1 MADDRL
7 GSRVPVR
14 TMRRLV
20 IIAAT
25 LVGLGLVVTE
35 TAMQPTAEERIVL
48 GSIYAGTAALTVAI
62 FFIGRRMR
70 YGSLQLAVQVGS
82 VGVGVVTGVAVL
94 LAAQTMFLS
103 DHDRNL
109 VLLALA
115 LGTALGVSLAVA
127 IGRSMGADLERL
139 GSTARRIAGGDLTAR
154 TGVDRRD
161 ELGMAAEAIDEMA
174 GRLEATEEERRIFLA
189 SVGHDLR
196 SPLASIR
203 ASVEALED
211 GLAADPHRYLR
222 GIANDTDHLARLV
235 DDLFLLSRVEAGRLE
250 LATEPIDLTELADG
264 AVEATTAFARRRGV
278 NVANTSNRSA
288 EVLADEMAMTRVVRN
303 LIDNAVRHSPEGGT
317 VTLHVSEEDGDV
329 VLRVI
334 DQGPGFDPAVR
345 TTAFDRFI
353 TADPSRAGGAGL
365 GLAIARGIV
374 EAHGGTIAIEDGPGG
389 VVAVSLPTV
398 RRSLSRAQ
406 A

>member
-1 MADDRL
+1 MN
-7 GSRVPVR
+7 
-14 TMRRLV
+14 RLV
-20 IIAAT
+20 IVAIA
-25 LVGLGLVVTE
+25 LVGIGLVVTE
-35 TAMQPTAEERIVL
+35 TAMQPSADERVVL
-48 GSIYAGTAALTVAI
+48 GSIYAATAALTVLI
-62 FFIGRRMR
+62 FVVGRRMR
-70 YGSLQLAVQVGS
+70 YGSLQLAVQVAS
-82 VGVGVVTGVAVL
+82 IGVGVVTGVTVL

-103 DHDRNL
+103 EHDRNL

-139 GSTARRIAGGDLTAR
+139 GATARRIAGGDLHAR

-161 ELGMAAEAIDEMA
+161 ELGMAAEAVDEMA

-211 GLAADPHRYLR
+211 GLVTDPGQYLR
-222 GIANDTDHLARLV
+222 GIANDTEHLARLV

-250 LATEPIDLTELADG
+250 LVPEPIDLTEVADG
-264 AVEATTAFARRRGV
+264 AVEAATAFASRRGV
-278 NVANTSNRSA
+278 TLTTTAQRST
-288 EVLADEMAMTRVVRN
+288 EVTADEMAITRVVRN
-303 LIDNAVRHSPEGGT
+303 LIDNAVRHSPHGGVVT
-317 VTLHVSEEDGDV
+317 VEVSEDERGA

-334 DQGPGFDPAVR
+334 DQGAGFDPAVR
-345 TTAFDRFI
+345 ETAFDRFV

-374 EAHGGTIAIEDGPGG
+374 DAHGGAILIEDGPGG
-389 VVAVSLPTV
+389 RVAVTLPKASE
-398 RRSLSRAQ
+398 SLSRASV
-406 A
+406 

>member
-1 MADDRL
+1 MVDHRL
-7 GSRVPVR
+7 GGRVPVR
-14 TMRRLV
+14 GVRRLV
-20 IIAAT
+20 VVAVA

-35 TAMQPTAEERIVL
+35 TAMQPTAEERLVL
-48 GSIYAGTAALTVAI
+48 GSIYGATAALTVLM
-62 FFIGRRMR
+62 FVVGRRMR
-70 YGSLQLAVQVGS
+70 YGSLQLAVQVAS
-82 VGVGVVTGVAVL
+82 IGVGVVTGVTVL

-127 IGRSMGADLERL
+127 IGRSIGSDLDRL
-139 GSTARRIAGGDLTAR
+139 GDTARRIAAGDLSAR

-161 ELGMAAEAIDEMA
+161 ELGMAADAIDEMA
-174 GRLEATEEERRIFLA
+174 RRLEATEEERRIFLA

-196 SPLASIR
+196 SPLALIQ

-211 GLAADPHRYLR
+211 GLVSDPGRYLR
-222 GIANDTDHLARLV
+222 GIASDTAHLARLV

-250 LATEPIDLTELADG
+250 LTPEPIDLREVADG
-264 AVEATTAFARRRGV
+264 AVEAALAFASRRGV
-278 NVANTSNRSA
+278 SLATNAQHPT
-288 EVLADEMAMTRVVRN
+288 EVTADEMAITRVVRN
-303 LIDNAVRHSPEGGT
+303 LIDNAVRYSPEGGEIAVE
-317 VTLHVSEEDGDV
+317 VTSEGGDA

-345 TTAFDRFI
+345 ETAFDRFV

-374 EAHGGTIAIEDGPGG
+374 EAHGGAISIEDGPGG
-389 VVAVSLPTV
+389 CVAVRLPASA
-398 RRSLSRAQ
+398 RSVSRAR